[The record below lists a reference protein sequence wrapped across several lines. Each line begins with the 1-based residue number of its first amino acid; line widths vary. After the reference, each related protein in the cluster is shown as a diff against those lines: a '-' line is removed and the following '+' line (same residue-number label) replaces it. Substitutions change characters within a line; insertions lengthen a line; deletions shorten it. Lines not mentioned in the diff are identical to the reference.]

1 MSTNRRS
8 WLKQIGLGL
17 AGISLAPLEDIAGTL
32 PAFSPQKSG
41 DTSIRLSSNENPYGP
56 SPLARKAMADSII
69 YSNRYNGEQLIRLI
83 DSVAGKNKVSAENI
97 LMTAGST
104 EVLDLMARLAALKKG
119 NIVVPSPTF
128 DYFTETAQNIGLTKI
143 TVPLTAD
150 KKIDLQAVL
159 SAITPGTN
167 LIYICNPNNP
177 TGTICQRDELV
188 QFVKEASQK
197 AMILLDEAYLDF
209 TEEQSLSELVL
220 QNRNLVIAKTFSKIY
235 GLAGARAGY
244 AIAHAET
251 IEAICKLQ
259 TWSNGSISVV
269 STAAALA
276 SLQDEKFVKEVYTR
290 IHQSRK
296 YTIGKM
302 ENIGIPCIPSYT
314 NFIYFSL
321 LNHKKDFFEQLK
333 QHNIIGTRIYEE
345 DGKWSR
351 ITVGTQAEMEKFIAA
366 IG

>member
-1 MSTNRRS
+1 MSTDRRN
-8 WLKQIGLGL
+8 WLKQIGLALTGVS
-17 AGISLAPLEDIAGTL
+17 IAPLENIAGT
-32 PAFSPQKSG
+32 FSELSADKSN
-41 DTSIRLSSNENPYGP
+41 DKPIRLVANENPYGP
-56 SPLARKAMADSII
+56 SPLARKAMAESII
-69 YSNRYNGEQLIRLI
+69 FSNRYNGEQLNTLI
-83 DSVAGKNKVSAENI
+83 SLVAQKNKVRAENI
-97 LMTAGST
+97 LMSAGST
-104 EVLDLMARLAALKKG
+104 EILDMMARLAALKKG

-128 DYFTETAQNIGLTKI
+128 DYFTGAAQHIGLTKI
-143 TVPLTAD
+143 TVPLTTD

-159 SAITPGTN
+159 RAVTPDTS

-177 TGTICQRDELV
+177 TGTICQRDAMV
-188 QFVKEASQK
+188 QFVKEASLK

-220 QNRNLVIAKTFSKIY
+220 HNKNLVIARTFSKIY

-251 IEAICKLQ
+251 IEAITKLQ
-259 TWSNGSISVV
+259 SWPNGSISVV

-276 SLQDEKFVKEVYTR
+276 SLQDETFVKEVYAK

-296 YTIGKM
+296 YTIEKM
-302 ENIGIPCIPSYT
+302 EKMGIPCIPSNT

-321 LNHKKDFFEQLK
+321 VNYKKDFFKQLK

-351 ITVGTQAEMEKFIAA
+351 ITVGTQAEMEKLIAA

>member
-1 MSTNRRS
+1 MSINRRN

-17 AGISLAPLEDIAGTL
+17 AGVSMAPLENIAGT
-32 PAFSPQKSG
+32 SG
-41 DTSIRLSSNENPYGP
+41 EVSAGKINGKPIRLVANENPYGP
-56 SPLARKAMADSII
+56 SPLARKAMAESII
-69 YSNRYNGEQLIRLI
+69 FSNRYNGEQLSTLI
-83 DSVAGKNKVSAENI
+83 SRVAQKNKVKSENI
-97 LMTAGST
+97 LMSAGST
-104 EVLDLMARLAALKKG
+104 EILDMTARLAALKKG

-128 DYFTETAQNIGLTKI
+128 DYFTGAAQHIGLLKI
-143 TVPLTAD
+143 IVPLTPD
-150 KKIDLQAVL
+150 KKIDLQAVRR
-159 SAITPGTN
+159 AITPDTS

-177 TGTICQRDELV
+177 TGTICQRDALV
-188 QFVKEASQK
+188 QFVKEASPK

-251 IEAICKLQ
+251 IDTIAKLQ
-259 TWSNGSISVV
+259 SWPNGSISVV

-276 SLQDEKFVKEVYTR
+276 SMQDEHFVKEVYTK

-296 YTIGKM
+296 YTIEKM
-302 ENIGIPCIPSYT
+302 EKMGIPCIPSNT

-321 LNHKKDFFEQLK
+321 ANYTKDFFKQLK

-351 ITVGTQAEMEKFIAA
+351 ITVGTQAEMEKFITA
-366 IG
+366 IS

>member
-17 AGISLAPLEDIAGTL
+17 AGVSMAPLENIAGT
-32 PAFSPQKSG
+32 FSGWSPDKS
-41 DTSIRLSSNENPYGP
+41 DNKPIRLVANENPYGP
-56 SPLARKAMADSII
+56 SPLARKAMAESIVF
-69 YSNRYNGEQLIRLI
+69 SNRYNGEQLNTLI
-83 DSVAGKNKVSAENI
+83 ALVAQKNKVRAENI
-97 LMTAGST
+97 LMSAGST
-104 EVLDLMARLAALKKG
+104 EILDMMARLAALKKG

-128 DYFTETAQNIGLTKI
+128 DYFTGAAQHIGLAKI

-159 SAITPGTN
+159 NAVTPATS

-177 TGTICQRDELV
+177 TGTICQRDALV

-197 AMILLDEAYLDF
+197 TMILLDEAYLDF

-251 IEAICKLQ
+251 IDAIARLQ
-259 TWSNGSISVV
+259 SWPNGSISVV

-276 SLQDEKFVKEVYTR
+276 SLQDEHFVKEVYTK

-296 YTIGKM
+296 YTIEKLEKM
-302 ENIGIPCIPSYT
+302 GIPCIPSST

-321 LNHKKDFFEQLK
+321 LSYTKDFFEQLK

-345 DGKWSR
+345 NGKWSR
-351 ITVGTQAEMEKFIAA
+351 ITVGTQAEMEKFITA

>member
-1 MSTNRRS
+1 MSTDRRN
-8 WLKQIGLGL
+8 WLKQIGLALTGVS
-17 AGISLAPLEDIAGTL
+17 IAPLENIAGT
-32 PAFSPQKSG
+32 FSELSADKSNNKP
-41 DTSIRLSSNENPYGP
+41 IRLVANENPYGP
-56 SPLARKAMADSII
+56 SLLARKAMAESII
-69 YSNRYNGEQLIRLI
+69 FSNRYNGEQLSTLVSR
-83 DSVAGKNKVSAENI
+83 VAQKNKVKPENI
-97 LMTAGST
+97 LMSAGST
-104 EVLDLMARLAALKKG
+104 EILDMMARLAALKKG

-128 DYFTETAQNIGLTKI
+128 DHFTGAAQHIELTKI

-150 KKIDLQAVL
+150 KKIDLQAVRR
-159 SAITPGTN
+159 AITPDTS

-177 TGTICQRDELV
+177 TGTICQRDTLV

-220 QNRNLVIAKTFSKIY
+220 QNKNLVIAKTFSKIY

-244 AIAHAET
+244 AVAHAKT
-251 IEAICKLQ
+251 IEAISKLQ
-259 TWSNGSISVV
+259 SWPNGSISVV

-276 SLQDEKFVKEVYTR
+276 SLQDAAFVKEVYTK

-296 YTIGKM
+296 YTIEKM
-302 ENIGIPCIPSYT
+302 EKMGIPCIPSNT

-321 LNHKKDFFEQLK
+321 VNYTKDFFKQLK

-366 IG
+366 IR

>member
-1 MSTNRRS
+1 MSTNRRN

-17 AGISLAPLEDIAGTL
+17 AGVSMAPLGNIAGTFGEV
-32 PAFSPQKSG
+32 PAGKINDKP
-41 DTSIRLSSNENPYGP
+41 IRLVANENPYGP
-56 SPLARKAMADSII
+56 SPLARKAMAESII
-69 YSNRYNGEQLIRLI
+69 FSNRYNGEQLHTLI
-83 DSVAGKNKVSAENI
+83 TLVAQKNKVGAENI
-97 LMTAGST
+97 LMSAGST
-104 EVLDLMARLAALKKG
+104 EILDMMARLAALKKG

-128 DYFTETAQNIGLTKI
+128 DYFTNAAQHMGLAKI
-143 TVPLTAD
+143 TVPLSAD
-150 KKIDLQAVL
+150 KKIDLQAVFR
-159 SAITPGTN
+159 AITSDTS

-177 TGTICQRDELV
+177 TGTMCQRDTLV

-209 TEEQSLSELVL
+209 TKEQSLSELVL
-220 QNRNLVIAKTFSKIY
+220 QNKNLVIAKTFSKIY

-251 IEAICKLQ
+251 IDTIAKLQ
-259 TWSNGSISVV
+259 SWPNGSISVV

-276 SLQDEKFVKEVYTR
+276 SLQDEHFVKEVYTK

-296 YTIGKM
+296 YTIEKM
-302 ENIGIPCIPSYT
+302 EKMGISCIPSHT

-321 LNHKKDFFEQLK
+321 VNYTKDFFEQLK
-333 QHNIIGTRIYEE
+333 QHNIIGTRIYEK